1 MAEKTEKTTQIF
13 RQKSLEKINSPE
25 QLNDYMK
32 VTNPGVWIILAAVI
46 LLLAGLFAWASV
58 GKLESTAG
66 AMAVIKDGTAT
77 VTLTEIAPAPITSEM
92 LVRIE
97 SREYPISVV
106 EHDEYGRAV
115 AYAPVNLPD
124 GNYDAKII
132 IETLSPLKFLF
143 K

>member
-58 GKLESTAG
+58 GKLETTAG